1 MRIVV
6 TLLLAANLGQGGIFI
21 LEDGEASRV
30 PVCTF
35 ANRVGGSSTM
45 MHAFKS
51 SSGPFI
57 IDSPPQ
63 PGIQCRQRCLNCRLL
78 LSPRHLVRAAPPAPT
93 HTEDTTVR
101 PI

>member
-21 LEDGEASRV
+21 LEDGEAESLCV
-30 PVCTF
+30 LLQTELE
-35 ANRVGGSSTM
+35 AHQLHM

-78 LSPRHLVRAAPPAPT
+78 LSPRHLVRAAPPGPT